1 MKKFIIG
8 CFTLLQATAFSQVF
22 SSDFEEWNNNL
33 PTGWN
38 GASTNIG
45 ATNITQ
51 ITDAQSGSSA
61 CRLTNAESGHKRF
74 TTATQSVTSG
84 TSYQISFWAKGTGDI
99 RTGIGIAPYTVTDF
113 AYNPYITITGTWTQY
128 TQNVVAANTSSDAQF
143 IFSVRNSVAPNHIQ
157 IDNVVIT
164 EATINTVSIYDIQYT
179 ANADGIS
186 PLNGQIITTQGVVTG
201 TYQSGNTPNFSY
213 GYFIQDGDGEWNGI
227 HVFQGSNSNL
237 PVIGNEVKVTGSVTE
252 FNGLT
257 QITNSTRI
265 LLNAQGTLPAP
276 IDINTLDLSLEEKYE
291 GVLVRVTE
299 AECTN
304 PNSGF
309 GMWQLND
316 GTGNAKAHS
325 LMFNFTPTV
334 NGVYTVT
341 GVVNYAFDEFRIC
354 YRNADD
360 IIADVPEPTLTPIY
374 NIQYTT
380 DAAGESPLK
389 DQFVTT
395 TGIVTGIRPGDGYFL
410 QSAPGAWN
418 GIYVYSTASQP
429 AVGDSIVLT
438 GKVTEYFGMTQLS
451 TISNLVVV
459 TSGKPLPAFTNIQ
472 STQVNTEAFEAVL
485 IKVPQATCSNAN
497 AGFGMFEINDGS
509 GVAKVDDDIFAFT
522 PILNS
527 QYMVSGP
534 VFYSFSEFKIL
545 PRNAADVQLLSG
557 LNDLSSESIS
567 IYPNPTKDVMNV
579 SGEYMINEIRVL
591 DNAGREVLRSTPNSV
606 LTTFAVEN
614 LVSGS
619 YHVVVSTVNGT
630 ATKKMLIQ
638 K

>member
-8 CFTLLQATAFSQVF
+8 CFALIQATAFSQVF
-22 SSDFEEWNNNL
+22 TSDFEEWNNNL

-45 ATNITQ
+45 ATNISQ
-51 ITDAQSGSSA
+51 ISDAQSGTSA
-61 CRLTNAESGHKRF
+61 CRLTNTESGHKRF
-74 TTATQSVTSG
+74 TTATQSVTGG
-84 TSYQISFWAKGTGDI
+84 TSYQISFWAKGTGDV
-99 RTGIGIAPYTVTDF
+99 RTGIGIAPYTVNDF

-164 EATINTVSIYDIQYT
+164 EATISTVSIYDIQYT
-179 ANADGIS
+179 ANVDGIS
-186 PLNGQIITTQGVVTG
+186 PLNGQTVTTEGVVTG
-201 TYQSGNTPNFSY
+201 VYTSGNNN
-213 GYFIQDGDGEWNGI
+213 GYFLQDADGAWNGI
-227 HVFQGSNSNL
+227 HVFQGSNTNL
-237 PVIGNEVKVTGSVTE
+237 PIIGNELRVTGTVTE

-257 QITNSTRI
+257 QLTNVTRT
-265 LLNAQGTLPAP
+265 LLNASAP
-276 IDINTLDLSLEEKYE
+276 MPTPEIINTLDLSLEEKWE
-291 GVLVRVTE
+291 GVLVQVVDAT
-299 AECTN
+299 CTN
-304 PNSGF
+304 ANSGF

-325 LMFNFTPTV
+325 LMFNFTPTI

-341 GVVNYAFDEFRIC
+341 GVVNFAFDEFRIC

-360 IIADVPEPTLTPIY
+360 IIADVPTPTLTPIF
-374 NIQYTT
+374 NIQNTT
-380 DAAGESPLK
+380 EATGASPLV

-459 TSGKPLPAFTNIQ
+459 ASGKPLPAFTNIQ

-522 PILNS
+522 PVLNS

-545 PRNAADVQLLSG
+545 PRNAADIQLLSG

-567 IYPNPTKDVMNV
+567 IYPNPTKDVLNV

-606 LTTFAVEN
+606 LTTFTVEN

-619 YHVVVSTVNGT
+619 YYVVVNTENGT
-630 ATKKMLIQ
+630 ATKKMMIQ